1 MEEFTVKEYGFRVDV
16 EGSYHMLVSADNEE
30 EAEKKLH
37 AYFEEN
43 RIETGIWSWRIDK
56 GPTDRYEDSKEVRII
71 RPKKF

>member
-1 MEEFTVKEYGFRVDV
+1 MEYGFRVDV
-16 EGSYHMLVSADNEE
+16 EGSYHMLVNADNEE

-43 RIETGIWSWRIDK
+43 RDDTGIWGWEINK